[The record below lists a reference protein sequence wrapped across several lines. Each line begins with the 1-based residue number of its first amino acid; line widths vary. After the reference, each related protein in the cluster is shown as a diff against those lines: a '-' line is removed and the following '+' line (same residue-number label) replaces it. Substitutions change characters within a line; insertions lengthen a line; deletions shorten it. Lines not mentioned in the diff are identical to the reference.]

1 MYMYNFLSVP
11 RAKCLTPVKET
22 HPIDARVTPTIFLV
36 GTTFDQPPIFSG
48 KPVLNLTFLES
59 TQRPSAP

>member
-1 MYMYNFLSVP
+1 MYNFLSVP

-22 HPIDARVTPTIFLV
+22 QAIDERATPAIFLV
-36 GTTFDQPPIFSG
+36 GTTFDQPPTFSG
-48 KPVLNLTFLES
+48 KPVLNLTFFES